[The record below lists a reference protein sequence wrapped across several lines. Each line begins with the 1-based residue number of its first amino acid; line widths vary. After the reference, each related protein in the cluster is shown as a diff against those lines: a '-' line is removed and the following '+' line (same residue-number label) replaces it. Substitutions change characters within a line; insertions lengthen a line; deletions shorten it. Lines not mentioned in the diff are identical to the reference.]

1 VNPADYWVKYGLP
14 AWQREQARKYDPD
27 QPRVPPGNPDGGQ
40 WTSGSTSSATAGTS
54 AAAEVLSRVF
64 DNAGNDGTASPVM
77 SDEGPDSPIPGARYA
92 QVSISRFD
100 RTGDP
105 RIDKTT
111 ETLVQTLARAHT
123 SVGEGAGPVYGIMVH
138 SAFGAD
144 VKRQNIPGIGRDGVE
159 QSFSLNDTARYG
171 LDGSIRTDVVLRDPE
186 SPNSRPIAI
195 WDVKTGGARLSGSRV
210 MEIRDQVGVGADVP
224 VIELHIKRG
233 VTKKGRTIAGV
244 TCAFIAAQRW

>member
-1 VNPADYWVKYGLP
+1 LP
-14 AWQREQARKYDPD
+14 AWERECARKYDPN
-27 QPRVPPGNPDGGQ
+27 QPRVAAGNPDGGQ
-40 WTSGSTSSATAGTS
+40 WTSVGESGDAHAGDDPSKLVLDRVLLADAGRHAPSS
-54 AAAEVLSRVF
+54 EVLS
-64 DNAGNDGTASPVM
+64 DAN
-77 SDEGPDSPIPGARYA
+77 PDPIVPGARYA
-92 QVSISRFD
+92 EVSVSRFD

-111 ETLVQTLARAHT
+111 ETLMQTLGRAHT
-123 SVGEGAGPVYGIMVH
+123 SVGESAGPVYGIMIH

-144 VKRQNIPGIGRDGVE
+144 VKRQNIPGIGKDGVE
-159 QSFSLNDTARYG
+159 QSFSFSDTRRYG

-210 MEIRDQVGVGADVP
+210 SEIRDQVGVETDIP
-224 VIELHIKRG
+224 VIELHITRG

-244 TCAFIAAQRW
+244 VCVFIAAQRW